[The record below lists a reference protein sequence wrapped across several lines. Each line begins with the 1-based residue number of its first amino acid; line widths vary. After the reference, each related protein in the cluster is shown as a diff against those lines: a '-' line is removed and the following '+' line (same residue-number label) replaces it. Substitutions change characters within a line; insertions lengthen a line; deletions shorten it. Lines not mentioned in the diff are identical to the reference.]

1 MDDPRDKEYLTL
13 AARAVSDRIPD
24 NHGFLLLVTPNT
36 NDGEERV
43 HYISTLSRKDAVN
56 LIKEFLIR
64 CGALEDWCKHI
75 E

>member
-1 MDDPRDKEYLTL
+1 MDNPRDKEYLTL

-43 HYISTLSRKDAVN
+43 HYISTLDRKTTIN
-56 LIKEFLIR
+56 LLKEFMIQ
-64 CGALEDWCKHI
+64 CGHEEDWMKHI